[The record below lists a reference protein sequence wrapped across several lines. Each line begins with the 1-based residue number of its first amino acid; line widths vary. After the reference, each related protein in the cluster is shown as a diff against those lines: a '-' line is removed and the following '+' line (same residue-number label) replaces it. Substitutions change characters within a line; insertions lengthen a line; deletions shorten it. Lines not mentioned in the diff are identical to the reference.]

1 MRDVKHDSI
10 ELVLCDMDGTL
21 LRPDHTLSEAT
32 VKAVRQLQK
41 TGVYFTL
48 ASGRPPRAMRD
59 QITQLGINVPTAAF
73 NGAVLVDA
81 DGRYLESH
89 HLPVEAVR
97 HSLKVLAAHPLD
109 LWVFADDEWYLRDPK
124 GPMVAQEKRALGYG
138 PVLVDSFEPHL
149 HRVDKIVAASHNV
162 QLLIDLE
169 HRLHRELTGKALA
182 SRSQAFYLDI
192 TALKANKGEALKAL
206 AQRLNVPLSRT
217 MAIGDGG
224 NDPAMFERAGLSIAM
239 GQAHESIR
247 LQADYVTGTNMQDG
261 VAQALERF
269 ILQHT

>member
-1 MRDVKHDSI
+1 MSDVKHDSI

-48 ASGRPPRAMRD
+48 ASGRPPRAMLD
-59 QITQLGINVPTAAF
+59 QIAQLDIKLPTAAF

-81 DGRYLESH
+81 NGRYLESH

-97 HSLKVLAAHPLD
+97 HSLKVLAAHPVD
-109 LWVFADDEWYLRDPK
+109 LWVFADDEWYLRDPN
-124 GPMVAQEKRALGYG
+124 GPMVAHEKSALGYG
-138 PVLVDSFEPHL
+138 PVWVDSFEPHV

-169 HRLHRELTGKALA
+169 HRLQRELTGKALA

-239 GQAHESIR
+239 GQADESIR
-247 LQADYVTGTNMQDG
+247 LQADHVTGTNVQDG
-261 VAQALERF
+261 VVQALERF